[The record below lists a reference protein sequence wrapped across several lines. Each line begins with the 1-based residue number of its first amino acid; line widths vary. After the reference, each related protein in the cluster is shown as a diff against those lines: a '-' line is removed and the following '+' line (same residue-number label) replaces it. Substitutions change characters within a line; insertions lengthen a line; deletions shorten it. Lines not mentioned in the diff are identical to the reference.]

1 MLGSEANVWE
11 LKPEDWMANL
21 AIAGVVDEEAKKE
34 FMKIENPNMT
44 KIRKAANAYKKE
56 ANSAKL
62 RTNTSK
68 AYQINNS
75 GNKDMICFVC
85 GNKGHKSGECTLKRD
100 NLKCNNCKRTG
111 NLAKACQSKPCLL
124 YTSPSPRD

>member
-1 MLGSEANVWE
+1 
-11 LKPEDWMANL
+11 MANL

-62 RTNTSK
+62 RTNTS
-68 AYQINNS
+68 
-75 GNKDMICFVC
+75 
-85 GNKGHKSGECTLKRD
+85 
-100 NLKCNNCKRTG
+100 
-111 NLAKACQSKPCLL
+111 
-124 YTSPSPRD
+124 

>member
-1 MLGSEANVWE
+1 
-11 LKPEDWMANL
+11 MANL
-21 AIAGVVDEEAKKE
+21 AIAGVVDEEANKE

-62 RTNTSK
+62 RTDTSK
-68 AYQINNS
+68 TYQIKNS
-75 GNKDMICFVC
+75 GGKDVICFVC

-100 NLKCNNCKRTG
+100 GLKSNNCK
-111 NLAKACQSKPCLL
+111 
-124 YTSPSPRD
+124 

>member
-1 MLGSEANVWE
+1 MHMCL
-11 LKPEDWMANL
+11 DANL

-62 RTNTSK
+62 RTDTSK
-68 AYQINNS
+68 AYQIKNLRGKVES
-75 GNKDMICFVC
+75 ASCAA
-85 GNKGHKSGECTLKRD
+85 TRD
-100 NLKCNNCKRTG
+100 
-111 NLAKACQSKPCLL
+111 
-124 YTSPSPRD
+124 TSPENAHSNVTI